1 MTPSAF
7 VLSASQ
13 TRPFHYVMNIL
24 STMEPVSDE
33 YLDEEQDDND
43 QYNVS
48 SLQSLIDIYCKI
60 HKINDDIMF
69 SISWD

>member
-1 MTPSAF
+1 MTPSVF

-33 YLDEEQDDND
+33 YLDKEQDNTDLYKVTLD
-43 QYNVS
+43 A
-48 SLQSLIDIYCKI
+48 SL
-60 HKINDDIMF
+60 
-69 SISWD
+69 